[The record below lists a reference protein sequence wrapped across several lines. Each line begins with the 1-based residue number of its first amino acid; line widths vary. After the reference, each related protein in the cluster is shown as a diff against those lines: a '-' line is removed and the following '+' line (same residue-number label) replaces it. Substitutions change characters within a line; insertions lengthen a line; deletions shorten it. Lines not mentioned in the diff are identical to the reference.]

1 MKRALV
7 IACLSTVLL
16 LPASAEAARMRFG
29 GTSGGTSSS
38 KPSAET
44 SASGGK
50 GGSLVVVPGITA
62 GKAKAGEQPPTRVPF
77 PPATTA
83 QAEPAPML
91 MKLSVNDAAKAW
103 CRSEVVVGGF
113 CVLN

>member
-7 IACLSTVLL
+7 IACLSTALL
-16 LPASAEAARMRFG
+16 LPASAEAAKMRLRG
-29 GTSGGTSSS
+29 ASSA

-44 SASGGK
+44 SPSSAKSR
-50 GGSLVVVPGITA
+50 SLVVVPGVSA
-62 GKAKAGEQPPTRVPF
+62 GAAKAAEQAPARVPF
-77 PPATTA
+77 PPATATTTQSETA
-83 QAEPAPML
+83 PTL
-91 MKLSVNDAAKAW
+91 MKLTANDGAKTW